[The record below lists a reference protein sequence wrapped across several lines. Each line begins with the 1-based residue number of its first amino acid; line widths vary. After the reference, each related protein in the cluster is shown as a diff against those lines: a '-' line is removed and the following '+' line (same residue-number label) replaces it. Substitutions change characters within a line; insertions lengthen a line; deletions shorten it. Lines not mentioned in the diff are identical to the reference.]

1 MYFLK
6 PTAKSL
12 LDGLLFKAVLA
23 FALVLPF
30 KVHAKEAVKLAFAGD
45 IMMGTNYPEARY
57 LAAHG
62 GKYLFADVA
71 PIIQSADAAFAN
83 LEGVLMDAGG
93 DVKQC
98 QNPDFC
104 YAFRTPVRYVGN
116 LVNAGFDAVSIAN
129 NHANDFGLTGR
140 LSTMA
145 TLKKVGIAY
154 AGQEGYC
161 ETAIFE
167 KDGVKYGFAAF
178 GHSVGTLH
186 IQDIARAR
194 RIIQSL
200 QDKVDVVVV
209 SFHGGAEG
217 MGTDHVTGQHEFFLG
232 EDRGNVKAFARACVE
247 AGADIVYGHGPHL
260 PRAIELYRGHLI
272 AYSLGNFCTPQRIRL
287 AGQLAFAPVLEAT
300 INLTDG
306 TFVDGKIHSFI
317 QFKGVGPRRELTHA
331 VAKRIGMLTKADFPG
346 TNLTIHPDGRIE
358 RKNKTAD
365 PAELRHHRQ
374 RPQPLQSDVK
384 LLPKAE
390 VGVWDQIIAFFKG
403 LFGIRDAQ
411 LA

>member
-1 MYFLK
+1 MMGLSLK
-6 PTAKSL
+6 AA
-12 LDGLLFKAVLA
+12 FVLA
-23 FALVLPF
+23 LALPPQ
-30 KVHAKEAVKLAFAGD
+30 VHAAETVRLAFAGD
-45 IMMGTNYPEARY
+45 IMMGTNYPDARY

-62 GKYLFADVA
+62 GRRLFADVA
-71 PIIQSADAAFAN
+71 PIIQGADAAFAN

-104 YAFRTPVRYVGN
+104 YAFRTPVRYVEN

-145 TLKKVGIAY
+145 TLKKAGIAY

-161 ETAIFE
+161 ETAVFE
-167 KDGVKYGFAAF
+167 KDGVTYGFAAF
-178 GHSVGTLH
+178 GHSIGTLH

-200 QDKVDVVVV
+200 RGRADVVVV

-217 MGTDHVTGQHEFFLG
+217 MGTDHVPGQREIFLG

-306 TFVDGKIHSFI
+306 TFVDGRIHSFI

-331 VAKRIGMLTKADFPG
+331 VARRIGMLTKADFPE
-346 TNLTIHPDGRIE
+346 TNLTILPDGRIE
-358 RKNKTAD
+358 RKHKTAD
-365 PAELRHHRQ
+365 PTELHHPHRRQ
-374 RPQPLQSDVK
+374 QSQQEMAPASK
-384 LLPKAE
+384 KEAGL
-390 VGVWDQIIAFFKG
+390 WDQLVAFFRG
-403 LFGIRDAQ
+403 LLGIKDTQIA
-411 LA
+411 